1 MMDQY
6 EAYKKG
12 WRLRREA
19 HRRKRMEHKRRA
31 WEEAERLTRVLVG
44 EFHVHRVLLVGSLAE
59 GKRFHWGSD
68 IDLVVDGLQ
77 ADLFFKAV
85 GRLLRMSSFDVDL
98 KPLDAMKP
106 SVRARFEEKGVVLY
120 DEDGS

>member
-1 MMDQY
+1 MDQY
-6 EAYKKG
+6 EPYVKA

-19 HRRKRMEHKRRA
+19 HRRKLMEHKRLAR
-31 WEEAERLTRVLVG
+31 EEAERLTGVLVE
-44 EFHVHRVLLVGSLAE
+44 EFHVRRVLLVGSLAE
-59 GKRFHWGSD
+59 GKRFHRASD

-85 GRLLRMSSFDVDL
+85 GRLLRISTFDVDL

-106 SVRARFEEKGVVLY
+106 SVRARFEAKGVVLY
-120 DEDGS
+120 DEGGN